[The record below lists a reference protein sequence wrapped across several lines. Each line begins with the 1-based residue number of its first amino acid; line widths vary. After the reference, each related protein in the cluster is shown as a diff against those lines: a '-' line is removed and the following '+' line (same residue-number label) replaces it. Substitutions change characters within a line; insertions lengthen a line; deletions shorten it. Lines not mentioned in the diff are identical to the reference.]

1 MTQQI
6 MSLKPVLKESL
17 HRKIADAI
25 IDYIHTSGL
34 KAGEKLPSERALSE
48 SLSISRNSLREALR
62 VLENEG
68 IIEVRTGKGAYVTGG
83 SSENIINVKLWKVD
97 YKELL

>member
-25 IDYIHTSGL
+25 IDYINTSGL
-34 KAGEKLPSERALSE
+34 KAGEKLQQKLIARGTSC
-48 SLSISRNSLREALR
+48 
-62 VLENEG
+62 
-68 IIEVRTGKGAYVTGG
+68 TGK
-83 SSENIINVKLWKVD
+83 
-97 YKELL
+97 

>member
-25 IDYIHTSGL
+25 IDYINTSGL

-68 IIEVRTGKGAYVTGG
+68 IIENFWKSNTCW
-83 SSENIINVKLWKVD
+83 NVDL
-97 YKELL
+97 

>member
-25 IDYIHTSGL
+25 IDYINTSGL

-48 SLSISRNSLREALR
+48 SLSISRN
-62 VLENEG
+62 
-68 IIEVRTGKGAYVTGG
+68 
-83 SSENIINVKLWKVD
+83 
-97 YKELL
+97 

>member
-25 IDYIHTSGL
+25 IDYINTSGL
-34 KAGEKLPSERALSE
+34 KAGEKLPSETRCE
-48 SLSISRNSLREALR
+48 RHF
-62 VLENEG
+62 VYWKM
-68 IIEVRTGKGAYVTGG
+68 KG
-83 SSENIINVKLWKVD
+83 L
-97 YKELL
+97 